1 MIKCTTLCY
10 IERDGKYLMLHR
22 VKKENDINH
31 DKWIGIGGHC
41 EVGESPEDCIRRE
54 AMEETG
60 YELRS
65 LSFRGIITFIYGDD
79 VTEYMMLFTSDNIS
93 GREKVCDEGDLVWVD
108 KSEVPKLNLWPGDRI
123 FLKLLE
129 SGEPFFSLKLVYDK
143 NDTLTETALNGEALD
158 TDNMIFTF

>member
-41 EVGESPEDCIRRE
+41 EAGESPEDCSRRE

>member
-108 KSEVPKLNLWPGDRI
+108 KPEVPKLNLWPGDRI